1 MKMIITFEL
10 DENLPK
16 LSWHASV
23 NMPSCQC
30 RVFHG
35 AWVEI
40 FKSGFIEGAWDGDF
54 EKFKFY
60 ESAIIFGSGA
70 ICLENEIIFVSSTST
85 TDCLYYSS
93 IDNIINVSNSLPFIL
108 AMTNDQ
114 LDETFTKYQN
124 INESITLGINKY
136 IKSIPTK
143 NGSVTR
149 IIHRNLVL
157 SASGIYEA
165 DKTNEPNFQNFQSY
179 YNYLIEKYESIVE
192 NATDKHRK
200 YPMEIFSTQSRGY
213 DSTAVNAIARNY
225 GIEKVFTVTTGKAK
239 GYFVQ
244 DGRDLEPDDDGTA
257 ICEHFGLNS
266 IPLLR
271 HNIKN
276 IDDNEYLV
284 FSTLHESGDL
294 NLLEITTQIDR
305 PTILLTGC
313 LGEIWYT
320 EDYYADHPN
329 YICSDL
335 IRGDLGNHGMTE
347 SRLQAGYVQLAFP
360 FIGARSRSD
369 IFAITMSPEM
379 DPWRLRTAYDRPI
392 PRRIAENAGLL
403 REMFGQT
410 KMASVIEVPSPIIP
424 IGESLKQE
432 YLEYLV
438 STGQLNKFQLALIPI
453 VRRWNG
459 IVTMTSPKRHLW
471 NYYLQRIISKIIR
484 KDFQFPI
491 IWLSLNSSIFCYCVN
506 KRKHDYS
513 RRIKQTSN
521 SSNRNVPNS

>member
-1 MKMIITFEL
+1 MRIIFEL

-16 LSWHASV
+16 LSWHASADTRTG
-23 NMPSCQC
+23 QC
-30 RVFHG
+30 TVFHG

-40 FKSGFIEGAWDGDF
+40 SNRGFIEGTWDGDF
-54 EKFKFY
+54 EKFGFN

-70 ICLENEIIFVSSTST
+70 ICLENKIVFVSSTST

-93 IDNIINVSNSLPFIL
+93 TDTQINVSNSLPFIL
-108 AMTNDQ
+108 AATNDQ
-114 LDETFTKYQN
+114 LDETNTEYQN
-124 INESITLGINKY
+124 INESITFGINQY

-143 NGSVTR
+143 GGAVTR

-157 SASGIYEA
+157 NTDGIFEA
-165 DKTNEPNFQNFQSY
+165 DKINEPNFKDFQSY
-179 YNYLIEKYESIVE
+179 YNYLIEKYERIVE

-200 YPMEIFSTQSRGY
+200 YPMDIFSTQSRGY
-213 DSTAVNAIARNY
+213 DSTAVNAIAKNY
-225 GIEKVFTVTTGKAK
+225 GIKKVFTVTTGKAK
-239 GYFVQ
+239 GYFMQ
-244 DGRDLEPDDDGTA
+244 DGKNREPDDDGTA
-257 ICEHFGLNS
+257 ICERFNLNP

-271 HNIKN
+271 HNIKS
-276 IDDNEYLV
+276 IEENEYLV
-284 FSTLHESGDL
+284 FATLHESGDI
-294 NLLEITTQIDR
+294 NLLEITTHINR

-320 EDYYADHPN
+320 EDYYTEHPN

-369 IFAITMSPEM
+369 IFAITTSPEM
-379 DPWRLRTAYDRPI
+379 DPWRLCTAYDRPI
-392 PRRIAENAGLL
+392 PRRIAENAGLQ

-410 KMASVIEVPSPIIP
+410 KMASVIELPSPIIP
-424 IGESLKQE
+424 IGKSLKNE

-438 STGQLNKFQLALIPI
+438 SVGLLNKFQLVLIPL

-484 KDFQFPI
+484 KDFNFSI
-491 IWLSLNSSIFCYCVN
+491 IWSSLNSSIFCYCVN
-506 KRKHDYS
+506 KRKQDYEN
-513 RRIKQTSN
+513 RINQKSASYKRIT
-521 SSNRNVPNS
+521 PNL